1 MTPWTVACHA
11 PLSMGF
17 SWQEHWS
24 GLSFPSPGYF
34 LPLPSLALAS
44 MFFTT
49 HGTLGIALPPS
60 ACKYHKNRSVYYIS
74 LSQFFKSAPVLNV
87 PLVCSADQTRG
98 GVFPLGEWVL
108 FHHSS
113 LRPLCLA
120 CTPHHVSSTPPF
132 LRLSLPLLECFRG
145 RFLEHGRVDRSAHQH
160 VKTQLQAER

>member
-1 MTPWTVACHA
+1 MTPWTVACQA

-17 SWQEHWS
+17 SWQEYWS
-24 GLSFPSPGYF
+24 GLSFPSPGDL

-74 LSQFFKSAPVLNV
+74 LCQFFKSAPVLNV

-98 GVFPLGEWVL
+98 GVFPPLGEWVL
-108 FHHSS
+108 FHHFS
-113 LRPLCLA
+113 LKHLCLA
-120 CTPHHVSSTPPF
+120 CPPHHVSSTPPF
-132 LRLSLPLLECFRG
+132 LWLSLPFLECFQGQFSGTWPSRQ
-145 RFLEHGRVDRSAHQH
+145 FSTSACEN
-160 VKTQLQAER
+160 AASG